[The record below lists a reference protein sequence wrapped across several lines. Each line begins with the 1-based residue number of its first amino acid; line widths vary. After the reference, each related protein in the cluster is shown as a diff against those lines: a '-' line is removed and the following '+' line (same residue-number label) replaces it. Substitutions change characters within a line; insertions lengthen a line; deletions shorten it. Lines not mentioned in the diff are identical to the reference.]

1 MKQQSTPPQV
11 VIVGGGFGGLYAA
24 RALRDAP
31 CDITLV
37 DRTPQ
42 HVFQPL
48 LYQCATGILSEGQI
62 TAPLRRLFRKH
73 HNLEC
78 ISAEAVNVDAVR
90 RRLICLRPLG
100 EAIEVPYDHLI
111 IAAGLRQSYFG
122 HDEFAEWAP
131 GMKTISDAL
140 TIRRRV
146 LGAFEMA
153 ETAATPAEQQQWLT
167 FALVGAGPTGV
178 ELAGQIRELATKTL
192 RAEYRRVQPEDARVV
207 LFDGVAAPLASFGP
221 RLSRRAARTLQKL
234 GVELRMNSRV
244 TSVDG
249 DGLRARAKDG
259 TESSLAAATV
269 LWTAG
274 VEAPPIAAAVAAAT
288 GAQQDRSG
296 RIAVQDDLTIAGH
309 PEISVVGDVM
319 TLRKLPGLAEVA
331 MQSGHYAGHRVKR
344 LLSGQSEARLF
355 KYHDLGSA
363 AYISR
368 GRAVVSAGPV
378 KLSGFPGWVVWLF
391 IHIAFLTGYRNRV
404 GAILTWWVAF
414 TRDVRRERAY
424 TTRGV
429 GRVKDLYYLSEA
441 ERSPAA
447 AGQAAARERTALPSS
462 GRSVPPPSD

>member
-1 MKQQSTPPQV
+1 MTQEDRPPQV
-11 VIVGGGFGGLYAA
+11 VIVGGGFSGLYAA

-31 CDITLV
+31 CEVTLV
-37 DRTPQ
+37 DRTAQ

-78 ISAEAVNVDAVR
+78 VNAEAVNVDAAR
-90 RRLICLRPLG
+90 RRLICVRPLG

-111 IAAGLRQSYFG
+111 VAAGLRQSYFG

-146 LGAFEMA
+146 FGAFEMA
-153 ETAATPAEQQQWLT
+153 ETAANPAEQQHWLT

-192 RAEYRRVQPEDARVV
+192 RAEFRRVQPEDARVV
-207 LFDGVAAPLASFGP
+207 LFDGGAAPLASFGP
-221 RLSRRAARTLQKL
+221 QLSRQATRTLREL
-234 GVELRMNSRV
+234 GVELRMNSIV
-244 TSVDG
+244 TCVDG

-259 TESSLAAATV
+259 TESRLDAATV

-274 VEAPPIAAAVAAAT
+274 VEAPRLAAALATAA
-288 GAQQDRSG
+288 GAPQDRSG
-296 RIAVQDDLTIAGH
+296 RISVQDNLTITGH
-309 PEISVVGDVM
+309 PEISVVGDLM

-331 MQSGHYAGHRVKR
+331 MQSGFYAGHRVKR
-344 LLSGQSEARLF
+344 LLTGRGEPKPF

-363 AYISR
+363 AYVSR
-368 GRAVVSAGPV
+368 GRAVVSAGP
-378 KLSGFPGWVVWLF
+378 LHLWGFPGWVAWLF
-391 IHIAFLTGYRNRV
+391 IHIAFLTGYRNRL
-404 GAILTWWVAF
+404 GAILTWWLTF

-429 GRVKDLYYLSEA
+429 GRVKDLYYPSEA
-441 ERSPAA
+441 EKASPAA
-447 AGQAAARERTALPSS
+447 AAAPAVPTS
-462 GRSVPPPSD
+462 GRSVPRRGD